1 MKVTVDKSELQK
13 CVNVVSNAVSAKSAM
28 PILSNILVEVKEKE
42 KKLRFIATDLEV
54 GVEYEISAEV
64 SDKGGITLPAK
75 KLSDIV
81 RELPDA
87 PVTIT
92 TEDNTAKVECEKTVF
107 TLSGMPKEDFPS
119 LPAFPKSGAFELP
132 QKIWKTI
139 VRKTSFAVS
148 TEEMRYA
155 LNGLYFWAQDNEL
168 RMVATDGRRLSF
180 IKNSLE
186 EKIKEK
192 VGVIIPI
199 KAIQEL
205 QSILGEEGNITI
217 ASTGTQIF
225 FKTEQSMVT
234 SRLIEGQF
242 PSYEQVIPKFC
253 EKKVGL
259 KTARFLQSI
268 RRVSVLAS
276 EKTNQIKLTIQRQNI
291 QVSANTPEIGEAKDE
306 FDAVYDGEEVQVA
319 FNGKYLIDILK
330 NIDSEEVS
338 LELNQPLTPGV
349 IKPAGDDN
357 YINVIMPIKLT

>member
-1 MKVTVDKSELQK
+1 MKVIVDKSELQK
-13 CVNVVSNAVSAKSAM
+13 CVTIVSNAVSAKSAM
-28 PILSNILVEVKEKE
+28 PILSNILVEAKDKE
-42 KKLRFIATDLEV
+42 KKLRFVATDLEV
-54 GVEYEISAEV
+54 GVDCEISAEV
-64 SDKGGITLPAK
+64 SEKGGITLPAK

-87 PVTIT
+87 PVKIT
-92 TEDNTAKVECEKTVF
+92 TEDNTAKVDCEKTSF
-107 TLSGMPKEDFPS
+107 TLSGMPKEDFPA
-119 LPAFPKSGAFELP
+119 LPPFPKSGAFELP
-132 QKIWKTI
+132 QKLWKSM

-155 LNGLYFWAQDNEL
+155 LNGLFFWAQDNEV

-180 IKNSLE
+180 IKSNLE

-192 VGVIIPI
+192 IGVIVPI
-199 KAIQEL
+199 KAIQEV

-225 FKTEQSMVT
+225 FKTENSIVT

-242 PSYEQVIPKFC
+242 PNYEQVIPKFC
-253 EKKVGL
+253 EKKIGL
-259 KTARFLQSI
+259 KTVRFLQSI

-276 EKTNQIKLTIQRQNI
+276 EKTNQIKLTIQPQNI

-306 FDAVYDGEEVQVA
+306 FEAVFDGEEIQAA

-330 NIDSEEVS
+330 NIEGEDVS

-349 IKPAGDDN
+349 VKPAGDEN